1 MNKRL
6 FILAI
11 FALISVTAFSQ
22 RVIFSE
28 SMDDAYKIPDKG
40 RNRSHFGYFYTGYQT
55 FVDAQGPVAA
65 FPSRNLFFGRRTKY
79 ALSRHY
85 SMGWSLEYQNTAFFI
100 AEPMSNDGLE
110 INSEK
115 LVLHNLM
122 AEYYNRISLGK
133 VGDNIGKFIDIGVY
147 GGWIFS
153 NKEVKKYSIP
163 IADYGQ
169 GISTYKNLDYIG
181 SFCYGAR
188 ARVGIDRIAIVADYR
203 ITDAFVDQTLEEGSK
218 FSVLPQLSIGI
229 ELGLYKPI
237 L

>member
-85 SMGWSLEYQNTAFFI
+85 SMGWSLEYQKTAYFI
-100 AEPMSNDGLE
+100 AEPESNDGLKLD
-110 INSEK
+110 SEK
-115 LVLHNLM
+115 LVLHNLI
-122 AEYYNRISLGK
+122 AEYYNRITLGR

-153 NKEVKKYSIP
+153 NKEVNKYSILH
-163 IADYGQ
+163 ADYE

-188 ARVGIDRIAIVADYR
+188 ARIGIDRIALVADYR
-203 ITDAFVDQTLEEGSK
+203 ITDAFVDQTQAGDSK
-218 FSVLPQLSIGI
+218 FSVLPQISIGI

>member
-6 FILAI
+6 FIIAI
-11 FALISVTAFSQ
+11 FALISITAFSQ

-28 SMDDAYKIPDKG
+28 SLDDAYSIPENG
-40 RNRSHFGYFYTGYQT
+40 RNRSHFGYLYAGYQT

-65 FPSRNLFFGRRTKY
+65 FPSRNFFFGRRSKY

-85 SMGWSLEYQNTAFFI
+85 SMGWSLEYQNTAYFI
-100 AEPMSNDGLE
+100 ADPESNDGL
-110 INSEK
+110 NLDSKK

-122 AEYYNRISLGK
+122 AEYYNRITLGK

-153 NKEVKKYSIP
+153 NKEVNKYSIP
-163 IADYGQ
+163 NADYESR
-169 GISTYKNLDYIG
+169 STFKNLDYIG

-203 ITDAFVDQTLEEGSK
+203 ITDAFVDQDQVDGSK
-218 FSVLPQLSIGI
+218 FSVLPQISIGI